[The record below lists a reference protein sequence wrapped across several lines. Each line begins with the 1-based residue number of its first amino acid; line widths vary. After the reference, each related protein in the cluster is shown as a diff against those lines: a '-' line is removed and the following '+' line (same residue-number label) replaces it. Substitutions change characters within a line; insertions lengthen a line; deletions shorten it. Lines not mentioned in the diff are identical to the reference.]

1 MRKNL
6 PVTQQGH
13 TLEPGA
19 TLMSTTDT
27 KSRIRYAN
35 EEFVRI
41 SGFELEELVGQPHNM
56 VRHPDMPP
64 EAFRDMW
71 ETLKSGEAWAGLVKN
86 RCKNGDFY
94 WVKANVTP
102 VTRDGRAAG
111 YLSVR
116 VAPTPEE
123 VESAEHLYG
132 EMREGRAEHL
142 TMRKGVLLRKG
153 LRSILDLP
161 RTISFARR
169 VRLPLAAVAVAAAY
183 ALFTSGASAEAWAA
197 VAGTLAFTALWLE
210 STVVR
215 PVRALAEH
223 SRAVATGAPDTRPVD
238 RLDELGLVT
247 RSVNQIAVMFRW
259 IINDISS
266 QVGAVR

>member
-71 ETLKSGEAWAGLVKN
+71 ETL
-86 RCKNGDFY
+86 
-94 WVKANVTP
+94 
-102 VTRDGRAAG
+102 
-111 YLSVR
+111 
-116 VAPTPEE
+116 
-123 VESAEHLYG
+123 
-132 EMREGRAEHL
+132 
-142 TMRKGVLLRKG
+142 
-153 LRSILDLP
+153 
-161 RTISFARR
+161 
-169 VRLPLAAVAVAAAY
+169 
-183 ALFTSGASAEAWAA
+183 
-197 VAGTLAFTALWLE
+197 
-210 STVVR
+210 
-215 PVRALAEH
+215 
-223 SRAVATGAPDTRPVD
+223 
-238 RLDELGLVT
+238 
-247 RSVNQIAVMFRW
+247 
-259 IINDISS
+259 
-266 QVGAVR
+266 